1 METKQLQKMV
11 FVLGFMAFWV
21 NGDNYA
27 AAPLL
32 IDIAK
37 DLQIEISQA
46 AFSVT
51 AYMLAFGWLTILY
64 GPLGDRYGRSQII
77 KIAAFGTAIFSVLG
91 AFAHNLLFLIIIRA
105 INGTF
110 AAGILPVSVAL
121 VGEKTEM
128 SQRQNMIGRVMGMM
142 FLGGVV
148 ATAIGGLLTYFGS
161 WRFVYGVYGIAEL
174 MLALAMLR
182 VLEKS
187 PGNIAKLNFSKAYK
201 EALSNRA
208 LVGTVSLMF
217 LVGFSVFGSFTY
229 SGKFIQNITGYN
241 ILFVGL
247 ILSLF
252 GIGTVVGG
260 RKAGAIRNWLGHKFF
275 LIVGILGALC
285 LGCLAWIHSITVIA
299 IVLFVFGVSF
309 ILLQSTLVTTAQEAL
324 PKLRGTAMSL
334 ASFNMV
340 VGGAVGTVVN
350 GLIINY
356 YGIDKIYLASSI
368 LFIIVGLLAYARTR
382 RVKKIQ
388 EETLVESSG

>member
-1 METKQLQKMV
+1 METKQLKKMV
-11 FVLGFMAFWV
+11 FMLGFMAFWV

-32 IDIAK
+32 IDIAR

-46 AFSVT
+46 ALSVT

-64 GPLGDRYGRSQII
+64 GPLGDRYGRAQII

-128 SQRQNMIGRVMGMM
+128 SQRQNMIAKVMGMM

-161 WRFVYGVYGIAEL
+161 WRFVYGVYGAAEL
-174 MLALAMLR
+174 ILALTMLR

-187 PGNIAKLNFSKAYK
+187 PGKVAKLNFSKGYK
-201 EALSNRA
+201 EALSNRT

-217 LVGFSVFGSFTY
+217 LMGFSVFGSFTY
-229 SGKFIQNITGYN
+229 SAKFIQSITNYN
-241 ILFVGL
+241 IFSVGL

-252 GIGTVVGG
+252 GIGTVIGG
-260 RKAGAIRNWLGHKFF
+260 R
-275 LIVGILGALC
+275 
-285 LGCLAWIHSITVIA
+285 
-299 IVLFVFGVSF
+299 
-309 ILLQSTLVTTAQEAL
+309 
-324 PKLRGTAMSL
+324 
-334 ASFNMV
+334 
-340 VGGAVGTVVN
+340 
-350 GLIINY
+350 
-356 YGIDKIYLASSI
+356 
-368 LFIIVGLLAYARTR
+368 
-382 RVKKIQ
+382 
-388 EETLVESSG
+388 